1 MEVGI
6 ECRGCSDNMINE
18 KVCSVFAW
26 LRFKLGTGIDFGL
39 FLNILFFTS
48 KRRKYIHKIILLTFC
63 FRYNVLKFY
72 PSLDKMDCLKMF
84 SGLLS
89 QISSI
94 VSVTKKPRIYNRFL
108 KRKIYIYFSFL
119 ISKSIYGY
127 CCEQDMPIYKLKV
140 S

>member
-48 KRRKYIHKIILLTFC
+48 KRRKYILKIILF
-63 FRYNVLKFY
+63 N
-72 PSLDKMDCLKMF
+72 
-84 SGLLS
+84 GLLS
-89 QISSI
+89 IQ
-94 VSVTKKPRIYNRFL
+94 
-108 KRKIYIYFSFL
+108 
-119 ISKSIYGY
+119 
-127 CCEQDMPIYKLKV
+127 CAKV
-140 S
+140 LPESR